1 MALPAAAPAKKN
13 DVDTVMRGMLSQVE
27 MAAPKH
33 LDSDRL
39 IRLALTSIKKN
50 KDLMQCF
57 QNNPSSVLASFMESV
72 QLGLEIDTRGLAYL
86 IPYKG
91 SCTFQVGYK
100 GLISLAMRSGK
111 LRNIYA
117 EVVYESE
124 QNNVH
129 IDLGLSRNLTHN
141 FDFKIAR
148 EGKLILAYAVAVFLD
163 GSTHFE
169 YVQPHHIEKAKKTSM
184 GAGSQYSPWNTH
196 TEEMWKKTAIKKL
209 CKYLDLSPELAEA
222 IAKED
227 EAEAVRPQPE
237 RTASVISMASIGSD
251 MGMYQTAA
259 PAIDVSPTP
268 EPEDSGQPDMAA
280 IIEDQNN
287 YNKAMIRIN
296 ELVEENKEVVRQYMS
311 GRNPETMTAD
321 ELWDVVRAV
330 EGAI

>member
-1 MALPAAAPAKKN
+1 MALPANTPVKK
-13 DVDTVMRGMLSQVE
+13 DVDSVMRGMLSQVE

-33 LDSDRL
+33 LDSDRM

-86 IPYKG
+86 IPYKRA
-91 SCTFQVGYK
+91 CTFQVGYK

-124 QNNVH
+124 KENVN
-129 IDLGLSRNLTHN
+129 IELGLSRNLTHK
-141 FDFKIAR
+141 FDFTSAR
-148 EGKLILAYAVAVFLD
+148 DGKLILSYAVAVFLD

-169 YVQPHHIEKAKKTSM
+169 YIQPHHIEKAKKSAM
-184 GAGSQYSPWNTH
+184 GASSQYSPWNTH

-222 IAKED
+222 IAKE
-227 EAEAVRPQPE
+227 EEHEAVKPVKDATVINMSSLGSQADMSIYDTPAIDTELSHKETDPEPPQAKPQPE
-237 RTASVISMASIGSD
+237 DPGVYDR
-251 MGMYQTAA
+251 
-259 PAIDVSPTP
+259 
-268 EPEDSGQPDMAA
+268 A
-280 IIEDQNN
+280 II
-287 YNKAMIRIN
+287 RLN
-296 ELVEENKEVVRQYMS
+296 ELAEANQRLVEKHLS
-311 GRNPETMTAD
+311 GRNPDNMSVD
-321 ELWDVVRAV
+321 ELYGVIDAV
-330 EGAI
+330 EDGLK

>member
-1 MALPAAAPAKKN
+1 MALPANTPAKK
-13 DVDTVMRGMLSQVE
+13 DIDSVMRGMLSQVQ

-33 LDSDRL
+33 LDSDRM

-57 QNNPSSVLASFMESV
+57 TNNPSSVLASFMESV

-91 SCTFQVGYK
+91 ACTFQVGYK

-124 QNNVH
+124 KDNVH
-129 IDLGLSRNLTHN
+129 IDLGLSRNLTHK
-141 FDFKIAR
+141 FDFTTPR
-148 EGKLILAYAVAVFLD
+148 DGKLILSYAVAVFLD

-169 YVQPHHIEKAKKTSM
+169 YIQPHHIEKAKKSAM
-184 GAGSQYSPWNTH
+184 GASSQYSPWNTH

-222 IAKED
+222 IAKE
-227 EAEAVRPQPE
+227 EEHEAVRPVQRE
-237 RTASVISMASIGSD
+237 AAVINMASLGHQSD
-251 MGMYQTAA
+251 MSIYQPVAEVVQEPPQPGTTEH
-259 PAIDVSPTP
+259 PAHLEIDPS
-268 EPEDSGQPDMAA
+268 DHDKA
-280 IIEDQNN
+280 II
-287 YNKAMIRIN
+287 RLN
-296 ELVEENKEVVRQYMS
+296 ELSGVEQRLVEKHLA
-311 GRNPETMTAD
+311 GRNPDNMSVD
-321 ELWDVVRAV
+321 ELYGVIDAV
-330 EGAI
+330 EDELK

>member
-1 MALPAAAPAKKN
+1 
-13 DVDTVMRGMLSQVE
+13 

-33 LDSDRL
+33 LDSDRM

-57 QNNPSSVLASFMESV
+57 QNNPSSVLAAFMESV
-72 QLGLEIDTRGLAYL
+72 QLGLEIDTRGLAHL

-91 SCTFQVGYK
+91 TCTFQVGYK

-124 QNNVH
+124 KDNVH
-129 IDLGLSRNLTHN
+129 IDLGLSRNLTHA
-141 FDFKIAR
+141 FDFSVAR
-148 EGKLILAYAVAVFLD
+148 EGRLILAYAVAVFLD

-169 YVQPHHIEKAKKTSM
+169 YVQPHHVDKAKKTSM
-184 GAGSQYSPWNTH
+184 GASSQYSPWNTH

-259 PAIDVSPTP
+259 PAIDVVSGPVVES
-268 EPEDSGQPDMAA
+268 EPHAEVDIDSHNKA
-280 IIEDQNN
+280 IIRLD
-287 YNKAMIRIN
+287 
-296 ELVEENKEVVRQYMS
+296 ELTSANQDAVKQYMS
-311 GRNPETMTAD
+311 GRNPDTMTAG

-330 EGAI
+330 EGAM

>member
-1 MALPAAAPAKKN
+1 MSLPANTPVKK
-13 DVDTVMRGMLSQVE
+13 DVDSVMRGMLSQVE

-91 SCTFQVGYK
+91 ACTLQVGYK

-124 QNNVH
+124 KENVN
-129 IDLGLSRNLTHN
+129 IELGLSRNLTHK
-141 FDFKIAR
+141 FDFTSAR
-148 EGKLILAYAVAVFLD
+148 DGKLILSYAVAVFLD

-169 YVQPHHIEKAKKTSM
+169 YIQPHHIEKAKKSAM
-184 GAGSQYSPWNTH
+184 GASSSYSPWNTH

-209 CKYLDLSPELAEA
+209 CKYLDLSPELFEA
-222 IAKED
+222 ISKE
-227 EAEAVRPQPE
+227 EEREAVKPARESNVINMSSLGSHPDMSIYDTPAIDTEISHKETDPEPPQAQPQPE
-237 RTASVISMASIGSD
+237 D
-251 MGMYQTAA
+251 
-259 PAIDVSPTP
+259 PAVYDR
-268 EPEDSGQPDMAA
+268 A
-280 IIEDQNN
+280 II
-287 YNKAMIRIN
+287 RLN
-296 ELVEENKEVVRQYMS
+296 ELSEANPRLVEKHLS
-311 GRNPETMTAD
+311 GRNPDNMSVD
-321 ELWDVVRAV
+321 ELYGVIDAV
-330 EGAI
+330 EDGLK

>member
-13 DVDTVMRGMLSQVE
+13 DVDSVMRGMLSQVQ

-33 LDSDRL
+33 LDSDRM

-72 QLGLEIDTRGLAYL
+72 QLGLEVDGRGLAYL

-124 QNNVH
+124 KDNVH
-129 IDLGLSRNLTHN
+129 IDLGLSRNLTHA
-141 FDFKIAR
+141 FDFSVAR

-169 YVQPHHIEKAKKTSM
+169 YVQPHHVDKAKKTSM
-184 GAGSQYSPWNTH
+184 GASSQYSPWNTH

-222 IAKED
+222 IARE
-227 EAEAVRPQPE
+227 EETEAVKPQPAAA
-237 RTASVISMASIGSD
+237 TVISMANIGSD
-251 MGMYQTAA
+251 MGIYQPT
-259 PAIDVSPTP
+259 IDVSPAP
-268 EPEDSGQPDMAA
+268 EPPPQPDMDAVLQ
-280 IIEDQNN
+280 DRDN
-287 YNKAMIRIN
+287 YNKALIRIN
-296 ELVEENKEVVRQYMS
+296 ELVEANKDVVNQYMS
-311 GRNPETMTAD
+311 GRNPDTMTAG

-330 EGAI
+330 EGAM